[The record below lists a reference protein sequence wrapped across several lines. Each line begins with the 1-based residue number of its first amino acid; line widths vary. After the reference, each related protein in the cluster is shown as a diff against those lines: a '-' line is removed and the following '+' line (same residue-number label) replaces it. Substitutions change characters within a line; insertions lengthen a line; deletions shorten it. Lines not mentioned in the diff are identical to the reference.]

1 MAASPV
7 AADSSQRARPHRAY
21 HLTTLVSNLPTSPP
35 AITDPALHN
44 PWGIA
49 FGYGAN
55 ATPLWVSNEGTD
67 TSTLYT
73 GANGTVAQVT
83 KVPLTVATPPSPTGV
98 VVNNDTSAFK
108 LPDGRSSKFIFATL
122 GGHIAG
128 WPAPPPPPGLT
139 DLTTTTVV
147 TKAGG
152 EFTGLA
158 IGKTA
163 GGHKRLFV
171 ADGGHG
177 VVRVYNKNFRPIG
190 KFTDRRARR
199 AGLVPYNVAR
209 IGKRLFVSFEVPDGV
224 TADVSGMVDVFKF
237 SGHLKRRLI
246 IGGKLEGP
254 WGMVVAPKHWGRFG
268 GDLLVG
274 NEDGGQIHAYGRR
287 SGNFHGTVRNLK
299 GKAIANDGLW
309 GMAFGNG
316 VIGTPRTLI
325 IAAGIDEYADGL
337 IAAIKPVH
345 RPKQAAAYS
354 QRNV

>member
-7 AADSSQRARPHRAY
+7 AADSVQRARPHRAY
-21 HLTTLVSNLPTSPP
+21 HLTTLVTNLPTSAP
-35 AITDPALHN
+35 AVQDTDVRN

-73 GANGTVAQVT
+73 GATGTVPQVT

-98 VVNNDTSAFK
+98 VINNDTSVFK
-108 LPDGRSSKFIFATL
+108 LPNGRSSKFIFATL

-128 WPAPPPPPGLT
+128 WPAPPPPPGLP
-139 DLTTTTVV
+139 DMSTTTVV

-177 VVRVYNKNFRPIG
+177 VVRVYNKNFTPIG
-190 KFTDRRARR
+190 KFTDRKARR

-246 IGGKLEGP
+246 VGGKLEGP
-254 WGMVVAPKHWGRFG
+254 WGMVVAPKNWGRFG

-274 NEDGGQIHAYGRR
+274 NEDGGRIHAYGRR

-325 IAAGIDEYADGL
+325 IAAGIDEYANGL
-337 IAAIKPVH
+337 IAAIRPVH
-345 RPKQAAAYS
+345 RPNQAAAYS